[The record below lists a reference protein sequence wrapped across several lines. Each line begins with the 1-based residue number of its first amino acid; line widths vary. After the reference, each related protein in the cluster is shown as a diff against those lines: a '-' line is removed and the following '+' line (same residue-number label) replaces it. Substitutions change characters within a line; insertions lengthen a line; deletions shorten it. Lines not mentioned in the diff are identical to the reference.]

1 MVYVCVNLIADEVS
15 SYRPMLYRG
24 EDAKRVRVPKHPL
37 LDLVA
42 KPNSY
47 MTQSEFFEAYQ
58 IYMELVGEA
67 FIYAS
72 RGEQTGK
79 PKQLYLL
86 RPDKMKVVVDNEGE
100 VTGYALR
107 KSNGVEVPFEI
118 NEIVHVKDF
127 NPLNPYRGLSAVEA
141 AILYIDTET
150 ATSEFQNTF
159 LRNQATPS
167 GVLSLNSPNMTPEAF
182 QKIKEDWKEK
192 YAGQS
197 NAGKTLI
204 LRAEDASFV
213 KLGLSIAD
221 INLEGITNLNEDKI
235 LKIFRVP
242 EAMLGVTDSSGLGR
256 ANIEAIEYIFAKRTI
271 EPKLGKLDDA
281 MQSALEKWFP
291 GQSGGIVVD
300 HESSIPEDKE
310 FKLKQYDLG
319 VDRWITRNQIRTDE
333 GQETI
338 DGGDTLYYSFN
349 QLALQQESQ
358 RVKTYG
364 KIVIRE
370 HVHEHTEKDTEDATT
385 PEQALFQALER
396 IEQAAD
402 KKYKPAL
409 NKLLKAQEAAVIAR
423 VSSKKKQEPAATEN
437 EYEYEFSDEELE
449 GVVAILI
456 AALLRSGELG
466 IKFVDVDDITE
477 FILQQATRDAI
488 FDSTKRLLKSF
499 NEETALKIQK
509 AIAAGLAEGEDVAA
523 LSKRIEAIYKDA
535 KGYRATRIANT
546 EAHKAVNQGVAEAY
560 SQAGYRRVKWVANPG
575 ACEFCRAMDGTIKEI
590 GTPFIPTGASI
601 QGEEGGE
608 YLNNYVDITYADAH
622 PNCTCYLVPER

>member
-1 MVYVCVNLIADEVS
+1 M
-15 SYRPMLYRG
+15 
-24 EDAKRVRVPKHPL
+24 
-37 LDLVA
+37 
-42 KPNSY
+42 
-47 MTQSEFFEAYQ
+47 
-58 IYMELVGEA
+58 
-67 FIYAS
+67 
-72 RGEQTGK
+72 
-79 PKQLYLL
+79 
-86 RPDKMKVVVDNEGE
+86 
-100 VTGYALR
+100 
-107 KSNGVEVPFEI
+107 
-118 NEIVHVKDF
+118 
-127 NPLNPYRGLSAVEA
+127 
-141 AILYIDTET
+141 
-150 ATSEFQNTF
+150 
-159 LRNQATPS
+159 
-167 GVLSLNSPNMTPEAF
+167 
-182 QKIKEDWKEK
+182 
-192 YAGQS
+192 
-197 NAGKTLI
+197 
-204 LRAEDASFV
+204 
-213 KLGLSIAD
+213 
-221 INLEGITNLNEDKI
+221 
-235 LKIFRVP
+235 
-242 EAMLGVTDSSGLGR
+242 
-256 ANIEAIEYIFAKRTI
+256 
-271 EPKLGKLDDA
+271 
-281 MQSALEKWFP
+281 
-291 GQSGGIVVD
+291 
-300 HESSIPEDKE
+300 
-310 FKLKQYDLG
+310 
-319 VDRWITRNQIRTDE
+319 
-333 GQETI
+333 
-338 DGGDTLYYSFN
+338 
-349 QLALQQESQ
+349 
-358 RVKTYG
+358 
-364 KIVIRE
+364 IRE

-456 AALLRSGELG
+456 AALLRSGDLG